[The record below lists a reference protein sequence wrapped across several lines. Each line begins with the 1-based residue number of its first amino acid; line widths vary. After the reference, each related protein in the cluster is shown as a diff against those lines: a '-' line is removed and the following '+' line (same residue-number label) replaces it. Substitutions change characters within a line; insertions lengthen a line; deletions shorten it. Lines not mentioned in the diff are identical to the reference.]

1 MCLGVPARV
10 MHIKDSEAT
19 VALGDVE
26 YKASLLLLNGVQ
38 VGDFI
43 ILHAGFAIE
52 KVDPR
57 EAEET
62 IRLFREME
70 MTGSMGTGI

>member
-10 MHIKDSEAT
+10 MHIQGTEAT

-26 YKASLLLLNGVQ
+26 YSASLLLLNDIK

-52 KVDPR
+52 KVDPK
-57 EAEET
+57 EADET
-62 IRLFREME
+62 IRLFKEME
-70 MTGSMGTGI
+70 MNGSMENGL

>member
-1 MCLGVPARV
+1 MCLGVPAKVVR
-10 MHIKDSEAT
+10 IEGTDAI

-26 YKASLLLLNGVQ
+26 YRASLLLLPDVREE
-38 VGDFI
+38 DFI

-52 KVDPR
+52 KIDEA

-62 IRLFREME
+62 MRLLRAIEMNDPE
-70 MTGSMGTGI
+70 TFPL

>member
-10 MHIKDSEAT
+10 THIEDSEAT
-19 VALGDVE
+19 VTLGDVE
-26 YKASLLLLNGVQ
+26 YRASLLLLNDIH

-52 KVDPR
+52 KVDPK

-62 IRLFREME
+62 IQLFKEME
-70 MTGSMGTGI
+70 MNGSMETGT

>member
-10 MHIKDSEAT
+10 LNIEGSEAT

-26 YKASLLLLNGVQ
+26 YRASLLLLNDVR

-52 KVDPR
+52 KVDPE
-57 EAEET
+57 EAEDT
-62 IRLFREME
+62 IRLFKEME
-70 MTGSMGTGI
+70 MKGSMETGS

>member
-10 MHIKDSEAT
+10 KSIEGSEAT
-19 VALGDVE
+19 VSLGDVE
-26 YKASLLLLNGVQ
+26 YKASLLLLNDVQ

-52 KVDPR
+52 KVDQK
-57 EAEET
+57 EADET
-62 IRLFREME
+62 IRLIREME
-70 MTGSMGTGI
+70 QKGSTETGT

>member
-1 MCLGVPARV
+1 MCLGVPARI
-10 MHIKDSEAT
+10 MNIEGSDAT

-26 YKASLLLLNGVQ
+26 YKASLLLLNDVK

-52 KVDPR
+52 KVDPQ
-57 EAEET
+57 EADET
-62 IRLFREME
+62 IRLFKEME
-70 MTGSMGTGI
+70 MNGSTETGT

>member
-10 MHIKDSEAT
+10 MHIEGSEAT

-26 YKASLLLLNGVQ
+26 YKASLLLLNDVE

-62 IRLFREME
+62 IQLFKEME
-70 MTGSMGTGI
+70 MKGPMETGS